1 MKAHGLRIK
10 KAVYG
15 AGARREGAGIPEGP
29 GPISG
34 KEKRHILS
42 AFRAFVSPSR
52 WGFCTIQETFLAF

>member
-42 AFRAFVSPSR
+42 AFRAFVSPFVS
-52 WGFCTIQETFLAF
+52 GAFVQFKRHS